1 MDAGIIASLVNA
13 LSGNGFDYWRSS
25 RMVDVPGSISITE
38 FPFFTFLFGDLHAHL
53 MALPMTLLAV
63 GLSLAAAFAV
73 YRRFGV
79 TTRLLPLA
87 ALGLTG
93 GALLAT
99 NAWDFPPYVALGP
112 VAIAIAYVSRGTGLI
127 PTVVYAALTLSVL
140 VVIGFVSFA
149 PYHVS
154 NVAFYTDVVR
164 SPEKTPIH
172 SYIAIFGL
180 PLFVLSSALI
190 VSLSKASFSRRQTT
204 ITPVP
209 YWTRSRARVFRGNR
223 RALGAVAI
231 GVGTAMIAVPVWV
244 SGFEVVA
251 VNGVLLVAIA
261 ATILA
266 PGTQLP
272 TRLAF
277 AAAGLA
283 LLLIIGVDLY
293 AIDDRL
299 VRMNTIFRVYIQ
311 AWVLLGL
318 ACGFL
323 MWRLVQDG
331 AFRRVLRSPVK
342 LGFVAGLALLVFAAG
357 VYPVLGTRARLA
369 DRFEP
374 LPRTLDG
381 LAYAQSATYHDIGDA
396 IIALAPE
403 VEGIEWLRR
412 SVSGSPVVAEAVVPP
427 APNDVTYFRYLS
439 RVAVLTGLPVVV
451 GWPWHQTQQRGIGR
465 AEPLVNARLADVRRL
480 YSVGEAEAVRTIIEK
495 YDIGYLMVGQLERL
509 YYPAEGLAVFDEM
522 AELERTEVNDQVAIY
537 RVRELE
543 VPVG

>member
-1 MDAGIIASLVNA
+1 
-13 LSGNGFDYWRSS
+13 
-25 RMVDVPGSISITE
+25 
-38 FPFFTFLFGDLHAHL
+38 
-53 MALPMTLLAV
+53 MTLLAV
-63 GLSLAAAFAV
+63 GLSLAAALAV
-73 YRRFGV
+73 YRRSGV
-79 TTRLLPLA
+79 MTRLLPLA

-112 VAIAIAYVSRGTGLI
+112 AAIAIAYVSRGTRLI
-127 PTVVYAALTLSVL
+127 PAVVYGSLTLGVL

-149 PYHVS
+149 PYHAS
-154 NVAFYTDVVR
+154 NIAFYTDVVR

-180 PLFVLSSALI
+180 PLFILSSALI
-190 VSLSKASFSRRQTT
+190 VSLWRAAFSSRQTT
-204 ITPVP
+204 NAIVP
-209 YWTRSRARVFRGNR
+209 YPVRTWTKVFRWNR
-223 RALGAVAI
+223 RALSAVAI
-231 GVGTAMIAVPVWV
+231 GVGATMLAVPVWA
-244 SGFEVVA
+244 SGFEVAA

-261 ATILA
+261 TTILI

-318 ACGFL
+318 ASGFL
-323 MWRLVQDG
+323 MWRLAQDG
-331 AFRRVLRSPVK
+331 AFRRMLRSPVK
-342 LGFVAGLALLVFAAG
+342 LGFAAGLGLLVFAAG

-369 DRFEP
+369 DRFET

-381 LAYAQSATYHDIGDA
+381 LAYAQSATYRDIGDA
-396 IIALAPE
+396 VVALAPE

-412 SVSGSPVVAEAVVPP
+412 NVSGSPVVAEAVVPP

-465 AEPLVNARLADVRRL
+465 AEPFVNARLADVRRL
-480 YSVGEAEAVRTIIEK
+480 YSVGEADVVRAIIEK
-495 YDIGYLMVGQLERL
+495 YDIEYLMVGQLERL
-509 YYPAEGLAVFDEM
+509 YYPSEGLAIFDEM
-522 AELERTEVNDQVAIY
+522 PELERNEINDQVAIY
-537 RVRELE
+537 RVRESQ
-543 VPVG
+543 VAVG